1 MSITKSQFGKTKD
14 GKTAT
19 LYTLT
24 NRNKMSVS
32 FTDYGANIVS
42 ILVPDKNGVLA
53 DVALGFDTVTGYEN
67 NGPGFGSFIGRVGNR
82 IENAVFTLNDVTYQL
97 EKNSG
102 SHCLHGGFIGYNKHF
117 YETEYFEEDEGLTI
131 EFSRLSP
138 DMEQGFPGNLDIT
151 VSYTLTE
158 ENELL
163 IEYFAVSDKDTLFN
177 PTNHSY
183 FNLAGQNAGSILDH
197 MLFIDAIAY
206 TATDAGLIPTG
217 ELTDVSGTPM
227 DFRTAKTIGQ
237 DIGADYEPLKVAG
250 GYDHNYV
257 LNTTREEAS
266 LVAKLWDPKSGR
278 CMEVFTDLPGMQ
290 LYTGNFLDG
299 VLKGKKG
306 AAYSKQS
313 GVCFESQFYPN
324 SCNIK
329 SFPDSTLPRGK
340 EFESVTIYKFT
351 IQK

>member
-1 MSITKSQFGKTKD
+1 MSITKSQFGKTND

-53 DVALGFDTVTGYEN
+53 DVALGFDTVKGYEN

-82 IENAVFTLNDVTYQL
+82 IENAVFTLNGITYPL
-97 EKNSG
+97 ENNSG
-102 SHCLHGGFIGYNKHF
+102 KHCLHGGYIGYNKHF
-117 YETEYFEEDEGLTI
+117 YETEYFEEQEGLAI

-138 DMEQGFPGNLDIT
+138 DKEQGFPGNLDVT
-151 VSYTLTE
+151 VTYTLTDA
-158 ENELL
+158 NELL
-163 IEYFAVSDKDTLFN
+163 IEYFAVSDQDTLFN

-183 FNLAGQNAGSILDH
+183 FNLAGQSAGSILDH
-197 MLFIDAIAY
+197 MLWIDSNAF
-206 TATDAGLIPTG
+206 TATNADLIPSG

-237 DIGADYEPLKVAG
+237 DINADYEPLKVAG
-250 GYDHNYV
+250 GYDHNYC

-299 VLKGKKG
+299 ELKGKKG
-306 AAYSKQS
+306 FAYTKQG

-329 SFPDSTLPRGK
+329 SFPDSTLKSGK
-340 EFESVTIYKFT
+340 EFESVTIYKFSV
-351 IQK
+351 QK